1 MRTFTKL
8 ALSLALPAAG
18 LLAIHEERPAYAC
31 GGCFVPADENSQ
43 VTGHRMLVSISNEQT
58 TLWDQF
64 SYSGDPASFA
74 WVLPIKGLAD
84 IGLSSDLVFA
94 TLGVMTQPYV
104 VAPDLCPPPPECWW
118 EQGPDAGS
126 GGAGGGSGNGVE
138 VIAQEVVGPFA
149 TAQLDASDPNALRD
163 WLDQNGYSVP
173 SEIDP
178 VIDAYVAEDWN
189 FLVMKLVPGASV
201 DQMRPVRVTTPG
213 AGIGLPLRMVAAG
226 TGAFTPITLF
236 VLGEGRYEAENYPN
250 ALIDEAALVW
260 DFDTSSSNFV
270 EVRQSALDAQG
281 GHAWVTES
289 ARAAGVWEI
298 ESTIQNVID
307 FQPELSGYGDATGQ
321 GAQQEFEEDLGA
333 MVGTLDMS
341 ALWVSRLYANMPQAS
356 LTGDLMLTSAAQT
369 PVSNAYFAS
378 SYTGTPQCFDY
389 PCSDGGGGAGGGATG
404 GAGPGFGGSGGA
416 TGVDPGDVLVSKGG
430 GCAVGSSDTT
440 SAGAM
445 GLGLVAL
452 GWLARRR
459 RDAKGALARRS

>member
-1 MRTFTKL
+1 
-8 ALSLALPAAG
+8 
-18 LLAIHEERPAYAC
+18 
-31 GGCFVPADENSQ
+31 
-43 VTGHRMLVSISNEQT
+43 
-58 TLWDQF
+58 
-64 SYSGDPASFA
+64 
-74 WVLPIKGLAD
+74 
-84 IGLSSDLVFA
+84 
-94 TLGVMTQPYV
+94 
-104 VAPDLCPPPPECWW
+104 
-118 EQGPDAGS
+118 
-126 GGAGGGSGNGVE
+126 
-138 VIAQEVVGPFA
+138 
-149 TAQLDASDPNALRD
+149 
-163 WLDQNGYSVP
+163 
-173 SEIDP
+173 
-178 VIDAYVAEDWN
+178 
-189 FLVMKLVPGASV
+189 
-201 DQMRPVRVTTPG
+201 MRPVRVTTPG